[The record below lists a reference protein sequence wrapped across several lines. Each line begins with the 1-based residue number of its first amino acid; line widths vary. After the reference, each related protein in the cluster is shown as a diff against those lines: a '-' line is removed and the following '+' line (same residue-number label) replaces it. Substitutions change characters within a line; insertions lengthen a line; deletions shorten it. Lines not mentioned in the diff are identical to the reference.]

1 MLKCIA
7 IDDEP
12 IALNIIESYCQQHGE
27 IQLETFTSPQ
37 EGMNRIKEISPDIV
51 FMDIEMTGYSG
62 IELAKELP
70 ADSAL
75 IFTTA
80 YANYALEGFDVDA
93 VDFLHKPYFYERF
106 CRAIQKAEQW
116 QKMHNLLNIAESH
129 HKQLMLN
136 SYYKKVSIPV
146 DSISYIESIYNYV
159 KVHTTDGS
167 SIISKTSLKSVE
179 DQLSTDDFIRIH
191 RSFLV
196 ARNRIAGFT
205 SKEIAL
211 LGSGKML
218 PIGRKYTTQ
227 VMTQLGRKER

>member
-116 QKMHNLLNIAESH
+116 QRQWMNRSWDILIYRFWPKYRNPHISIRCITCLILQSLTTSNLCST
-129 HKQLMLN
+129 
-136 SYYKKVSIPV
+136 P
-146 DSISYIESIYNYV
+146 
-159 KVHTTDGS
+159 TTRRS
-167 SIISKTSLKSVE
+167 PSL
-179 DQLSTDDFIRIH
+179 
-191 RSFLV
+191 
-196 ARNRIAGFT
+196 
-205 SKEIAL
+205 
-211 LGSGKML
+211 
-218 PIGRKYTTQ
+218 
-227 VMTQLGRKER
+227 

>member
-93 VDFLHKPYFYERF
+93 VDFLHKPMEVELR
-106 CRAIQKAEQW
+106 
-116 QKMHNLLNIAESH
+116 LGS
-129 HKQLMLN
+129 LN
-136 SYYKKVSIPV
+136 SAV
-146 DSISYIESIYNYV
+146 DEVI
-159 KVHTTDGS
+159 
-167 SIISKTSLKSVE
+167 
-179 DQLSTDDFIRIH
+179 
-191 RSFLV
+191 SFL
-196 ARNRIAGFT
+196 
-205 SKEIAL
+205 
-211 LGSGKML
+211 L
-218 PIGRKYTTQ
+218 PEAEEKGITVEEKLDSFIPPHQTKT
-227 VMTQLGRKER
+227 

>member
-1 MLKCIA
+1 
-7 IDDEP
+7 
-12 IALNIIESYCQQHGE
+12 
-27 IQLETFTSPQ
+27 
-37 EGMNRIKEISPDIV
+37 
-51 FMDIEMTGYSG
+51 MTGYSG

-146 DSISYIESIYNYV
+146 DSIVYIESIYNYV

-167 SIISKTSLKSVE
+167 SIISKTSLKSV
-179 DQLSTDDFIRIH
+179 
-191 RSFLV
+191 
-196 ARNRIAGFT
+196 
-205 SKEIAL
+205 
-211 LGSGKML
+211 
-218 PIGRKYTTQ
+218 
-227 VMTQLGRKER
+227 

>member
-80 YANYALEGFDVDA
+80 YANYALEGFA
-93 VDFLHKPYFYERF
+93 
-106 CRAIQKAEQW
+106 QT
-116 QKMHNLLNIAESH
+116 LL
-129 HKQLMLN
+129 L
-136 SYYKKVSIPV
+136 
-146 DSISYIESIYNYV
+146 
-159 KVHTTDGS
+159 
-167 SIISKTSLKSVE
+167 
-179 DQLSTDDFIRIH
+179 R
-191 RSFLV
+191 
-196 ARNRIAGFT
+196 
-205 SKEIAL
+205 AL
-211 LGSGKML
+211 LQSHSE
-218 PIGRKYTTQ
+218 GRAVAEDAQ
-227 VMTQLGRKER
+227 PA